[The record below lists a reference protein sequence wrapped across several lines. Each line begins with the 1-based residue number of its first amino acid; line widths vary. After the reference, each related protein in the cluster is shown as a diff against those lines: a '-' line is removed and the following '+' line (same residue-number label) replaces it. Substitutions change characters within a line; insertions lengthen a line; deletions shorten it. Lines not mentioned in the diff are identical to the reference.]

1 MLIRQTCNDYKHLA
15 DARIIVAILMR
26 SKLVVDDRCLKSHLI
41 DNVPPL
47 PITANNANNANND
60 RLRIMMKMFNC
71 GYVLTA
77 LMLLTGCQ
85 SFQWVESPIP
95 VTSQLA
101 HTAIK

>member
-47 PITANNANNANND
+47 PITANND

-85 SFQWVESPIP
+85 SFQFVDSPIP

-101 HTAIK
+101 HTNLK